1 MGRLRHRH
9 QPHGTSQATAAIL
22 IFLVITVL
30 LTTGCAFTRGNL
42 GLAEKDQDISAI
54 KKGRTTRGEVLALL
68 GAPNHILEINGQSI
82 FHYYRYVLKHS
93 TLLVFSRINIASDD
107 LYVFFTKEG
116 KVGPVLAIRPVTA
129 VYFRVGERRRCTPF
143 LCWRLRLGAALSGGY
158 A

>member
-54 KKGRTTRGEVLALL
+54 KKGLTTRDEVLALL
-68 GAPNHILEINGQSI
+68 GAPNQILDINGQSI
-82 FHYYRYVLKHS
+82 FHYYRYDLKHS

-116 KVGPVLAIRPVTA
+116 KVDEVAFT
-129 VYFRVGERRRCTPF
+129 RRSDQLKFQFWPF
-143 LCWRLRLGAALSGGY
+143 GQ
-158 A
+158 